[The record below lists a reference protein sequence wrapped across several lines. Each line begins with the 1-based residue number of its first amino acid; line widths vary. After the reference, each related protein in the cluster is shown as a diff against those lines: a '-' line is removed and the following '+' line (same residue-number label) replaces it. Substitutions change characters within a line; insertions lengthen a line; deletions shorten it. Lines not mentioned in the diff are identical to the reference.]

1 MNGSTF
7 DEGTSPGDV
16 KNFNGKALL
25 RVRDA
30 KPNTDAEHRVPTGSR
45 LYDQPNFFTAPLN
58 KGDFQGLCI
67 FVQPLSGSSFFFW
80 PS

>member
-30 KPNTDAEHRVPTGSR
+30 KPNTDAEHRVPTASR
-45 LYDQPNFFTAPLN
+45 LYEQRILSQLPSSARLGGEGHQDEIEFFRPRWI
-58 KGDFQGLCI
+58 G
-67 FVQPLSGSSFFFW
+67 
-80 PS
+80 

>member
-7 DEGTSPGDV
+7 DEGTFPGDV

-25 RVRDA
+25 RIRDA

-45 LYDQPNFFTAPLN
+45 LSDQPNLFAAPL
-58 KGDFQGLCI
+58 
-67 FVQPLSGSSFFFW
+67 S
-80 PS
+80 